1 MIDLPKVR
9 IESGE
14 RVGQFKVFI
23 NDAELG
29 GVTNITIDMGV
40 EEIPLI
46 KISFLAG
53 MEGTNDLNLRVDSD
67 E

>member
-1 MIDLPKVR
+1 MTGLPKVR
-9 IESGE
+9 IESGKS
-14 RVGQFKVFI
+14 VGQFKVFI

-40 EEIPLI
+40 DDIPCI
-46 KISFLAG
+46 KIAFHAK
-53 MEGTNDLNLRVDSD
+53 MVDTNDLNLRVDSD